1 MTFPCVRLA
10 DSGLLTGNVVI
21 NRKYKMIMALDTGA
35 THTTLDTNALFL
47 YGYTSNDTIGTAAIE
62 TANGV
67 VETEVFRL
75 NEFSSLGI
83 TRKDFEVQ
91 VYDFLSHGI
100 FSDYNGLLG
109 LDFLESRK
117 FCIDLIKNEIEIQ

>member
-1 MTFPCVRLA
+1 MTYPCARLT
-10 DSGLLTGNVVI
+10 DNGLLTVNVVV

-35 THTTLDTNALFL
+35 THTTIDSNTLFL
-47 YGYTSNDTIGTAAIE
+47 YGYNANDSTGTAAIE

-75 NEFSSLGI
+75 SEFASLGI
-83 TRKDFEVQ
+83 VKKDFEVQ

-109 LDFLESRK
+109 LDFFEGRK
-117 FCIDLIKNEIEIQ
+117 FCIDLAKNEIEIY